1 MKLTPLEIPAVILIE
16 PRVFEDARGFFYES
30 YREDLF
36 ATRGIRERFVQ
47 DNHSKSGRGVLRGL
61 HYQIAPRAQA
71 KLVRVVRGS
80 IFDVAVDIRRGSGSF
95 GRYVATV
102 LSAENRRMLYIPQ
115 GFAHGFCV
123 LEDET
128 EVLYKA
134 SDIYSPEHE
143 RGILWSDPAIG
154 IDWPQMEFSLSDKD
168 KKHPRLNEAILV

>member
-36 ATRGIRERFVQ
+36 AQHGIRERFVQ
-47 DNHSKSGRGVLRGL
+47 DNHSKSGLGVLRGL
-61 HYQIAPRAQA
+61 HYQVAPRAQA

-80 IFDVAVDIRRGSGSF
+80 IFDVAVDIRRGSGTF
-95 GRYVATV
+95 GRYVGTV
-102 LSAENRRMLYIPQ
+102 LSAGNRRMLYIPQ

-154 IDWPQMEFSLSDKD
+154 IDWPKMEFSLSDKD
-168 KKHPRLNEAILV
+168 KKHPRLNEAVLV